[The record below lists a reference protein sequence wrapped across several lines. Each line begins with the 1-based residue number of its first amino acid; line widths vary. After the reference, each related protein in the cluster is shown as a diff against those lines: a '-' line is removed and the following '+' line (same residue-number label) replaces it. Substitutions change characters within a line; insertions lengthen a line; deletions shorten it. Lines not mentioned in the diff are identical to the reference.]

1 MQGEHGEKREGTGG
15 QFGDEQA
22 PVSEPSPTAGAA
34 DEQSVAADEQSVTP
48 DAQTA
53 TADAQTVKTDAQ
65 PSASDERPFVGKKA
79 FYTRKRALLIAFAL
93 IAALTSTFIYVRNRR
108 ELSSAL
114 KAGADK
120 AKEVL
125 TGEPSPP
132 RDPYAEAVK
141 LVEADRGEATG
152 RAAQAEIPVELKQ
165 YKEPR
170 RFLAIQSAAAAE
182 AGIRPPH
189 DFAELAGMI
198 REGRDYV
205 EAPRLGRGYVLYGVG
220 LTATGELT
228 HYDVRAR
235 KVVPLFADA
244 EELKAYV
251 DGLAAD
257 RERITSELKDLDA
270 QLKQVARGDRAERT
284 RLLSETATRRK
295 ELTRL
300 KESGELVAAYYGKA
314 AAQTPT
320 TPGKSAD
327 AGAKAADA
335 GAKSA
340 DAGKPAAGAKPSGGA
355 KTAAGKKNAGG
366 AKTADKGK
374 GADGK
379 KTTGVQGAK
388 GSAGKGAKESTK
400 QTAADKP
407 SAAPEPKGAAR
418 LFEEY
423 ALLADLARDFGGR
436 SYDLH
441 DKESAREFQA
451 RLLSFLRPPAL
462 AVLEELGTA
471 YQAKFERPLPAT
483 SLVRT
488 EEYQRLLR
496 ESGNPNAADVQ
507 PPPHTTGLAFDIYYR
522 FMTAAEQEFVMGEIA
537 RLEREGRVEALRE
550 LRDHYHVFVF
560 PEGHPPDAKRV
571 DKILGKPSAKK

>member
-1 MQGEHGEKREGTGG
+1 MQGEQGENGAGAGG
-15 QFGDEQA
+15 QVG
-22 PVSEPSPTAGAA
+22 GAA
-34 DEQSVAADEQSVTP
+34 TP
-48 DAQTA
+48 APEHGA
-53 TADAQTVKTDAQ
+53 TAEASHAQSAPTDKQSAPTGAQ
-65 PSASDERPFVGKKA
+65 SAASDARPAVRKNA
-79 FYTRKRALLIAFAL
+79 FDTRRGLLLIALFLLAGL
-93 IAALTSTFIYVRNRR
+93 TFIYIRHRR

-125 TGEPSPP
+125 TGESAKP
-132 RDPYAEAVK
+132 RDPYAEAV
-141 LVEADRGEATG
+141 LQVEADRGEATG
-152 RAAQAEIPVELKQ
+152 RAAGKVEIPAELKQ
-165 YKEPR
+165 YREPR
-170 RFLAIQSAAAAE
+170 RFLSIQSAAAAE
-182 AGIRPPH
+182 AGVRPAH
-189 DFAELAGMI
+189 DFAELAEMI
-198 REGRDYV
+198 RDGRDFV

-228 HYDVRAR
+228 HYDTRAR
-235 KVVPLFADA
+235 KFVPLFANA
-244 EELKAYV
+244 EELKAYA

-257 RERITSELKDLDA
+257 RVRINAELKEFDDR
-270 QLKQVARGDRAERT
+270 LKVLARGDKAERA
-284 RLLSETATRRK
+284 RLLKETAARNK

-300 KESGELVAAYYGKA
+300 KESGELIAAYYGKA
-314 AAQTPT
+314 AGQPSPA
-320 TPGKSAD
+320 PGKAD
-327 AGAKAADA
+327 AAGGKAAGVAKAA
-335 GAKSA
+335 GREKTT
-340 DAGKPAAGAKPSGGA
+340 PA
-355 KTAAGKKNAGG
+355 KKNAGA

-374 GADGK
+374 TAG
-379 KTTGVQGAK
+379 GAK
-388 GSAGKGAKESTK
+388 NAGRKQTAGKAGAKEGAGESS
-400 QTAADKP
+400 KP
-407 SAAPEPKGAAR
+407 GTNESAAGKANAASEPRGAAR
-418 LFEEY
+418 LFAEY
-423 ALLADLARDFGGR
+423 ALLSDLARDFGGR

-441 DKESAREFQA
+441 DRESAREFQA

-496 ESGNPNAADVQ
+496 ESGNPNAADVA

-560 PEGHPPDAKRV
+560 PEGHPPEAKRV
-571 DKILGKPSAKK
+571 DKILGKPAAEK